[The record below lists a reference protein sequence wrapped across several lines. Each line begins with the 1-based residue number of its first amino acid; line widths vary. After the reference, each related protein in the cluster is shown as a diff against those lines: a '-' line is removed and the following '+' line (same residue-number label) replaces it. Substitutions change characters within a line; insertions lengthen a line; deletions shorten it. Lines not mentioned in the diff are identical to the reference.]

1 MFEILIVMAAI
12 GLFMASLLAV
22 QLTYAVLL
30 KILNP
35 GASWKRCLRRAG
47 WT

>member
-1 MFEILIVMAAI
+1 MFGAFVVMAAL
-12 GLFMASLLAV
+12 GAFMGAVLAV
-22 QLTYAVLL
+22 QLGYAVLL